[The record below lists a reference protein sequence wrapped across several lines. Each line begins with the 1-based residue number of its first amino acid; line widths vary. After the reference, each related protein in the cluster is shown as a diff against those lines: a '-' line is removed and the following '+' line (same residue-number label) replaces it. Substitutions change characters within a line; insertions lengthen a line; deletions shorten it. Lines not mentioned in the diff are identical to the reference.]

1 MKGIKPMSEETV
13 IEAQPEQTYTPYTP
27 EQIAAMPGA
36 PVSDSNVA
44 SLNSEV
50 ITPTATENVSNTPS
64 EASQTHVVYTPIEIP
79 ASVTAAANNLGVII
93 PTAKGRK
100 VTYGIYVLASF
111 LVTNTV
117 VAYATLEVPAP
128 DWLRIALAVIGNSAV
143 AFGGLAIA
151 NADNGSNK

>member
-1 MKGIKPMSEETV
+1 MNENID
-13 IEAQPEQTYTPYTP
+13 AQPEQTYTPYTAA
-27 EQIAAMPGA
+27 QIAAMPGA
-36 PVSDSNVA
+36 PVNQST
-44 SLNSEV
+44 EV
-50 ITPTATENVSNTPS
+50 ITKLAFTAATDAEKKAEVLRVQAENIIEP
-64 EASQTHVVYTPIEIP
+64 YTPIEIP
-79 ASVTAAANNLGVII
+79 ASATVAANDLGVII

-100 VTYGIYVLASF
+100 LTYAIYVAASF

-151 NADNGSNK
+151 NADNGK

>member
-1 MKGIKPMSEETV
+1 MSNEEY
-13 IEAQPEQTYTPYTP
+13 IDAQPEQTYTPYTP
-27 EQIAAMPGA
+27 EMIASMPGA
-36 PVSDSNVA
+36 PVSVSAAV
-44 SLNSEV
+44 SLNSEIQV
-50 ITPTATENVSNTPS
+50 PEVSVVASETPS
-64 EASQTHVVYTPIEIP
+64 EAVQEVYVPVEVP
-79 ASVTAAANNLGVII
+79 ASATIAANDLGVII

-100 VTYGIYVLASF
+100 LTYAIYVAASF

-151 NADNGSNK
+151 NADNGK

>member
-1 MKGIKPMSEETV
+1 MSNEEY
-13 IEAQPEQTYTPYTP
+13 IDAQPEQTYTPYTP
-27 EQIAAMPGA
+27 EMIASMPGA
-36 PVSDSNVA
+36 PVSVSAAV

-50 ITPTATENVSNTPS
+50 QVSADAAVASETPS
-64 EASQTHVVYTPIEIP
+64 EAAESIVVAEPVVQEVYVPVEIP
-79 ASVTAAANNLGVII
+79 ASATIAANDLGVII

-100 VTYGIYVLASF
+100 LTYAIYVAASF

-151 NADNGSNK
+151 NADNGK